1 MPNLSARTPACITT
15 MRPSAIKLIVCE
27 GSMVKKLFS
36 LFSIISGPIR
46 LILGIEN
53 KALIISTKKLS
64 GVEQMSLDLRLLD
77 HTISEPEIMDII
89 KR

>member
-36 LFSIISGPIR
+36 LFSTQ
-46 LILGIEN
+46 
-53 KALIISTKKLS
+53 K
-64 GVEQMSLDLRLLD
+64 
-77 HTISEPEIMDII
+77 
-89 KR
+89 

>member
-36 LFSIISGPIR
+36 LFSTQKWKID
-46 LILGIEN
+46 
-53 KALIISTKKLS
+53 T
-64 GVEQMSLDLRLLD
+64 LLQND
-77 HTISEPEIMDII
+77 VT
-89 KR
+89 